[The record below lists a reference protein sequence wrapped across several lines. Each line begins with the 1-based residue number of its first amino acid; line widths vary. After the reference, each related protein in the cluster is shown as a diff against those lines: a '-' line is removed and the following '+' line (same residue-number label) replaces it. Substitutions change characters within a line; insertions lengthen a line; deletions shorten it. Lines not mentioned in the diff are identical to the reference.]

1 MYAIRQLLN
10 KDKNESGR
18 QIFDNLTQN
27 GVHLLNIGPISSLEQ
42 QADNK
47 IIVTIHVMNQ
57 SLDNLTLS
65 LAQFNRSSCS
75 GTFLEKILLSS
86 MELACTTPPTGVF
99 IF

>member
-18 QIFDNLTQN
+18 QILDNLTTHKMDKM
-27 GVHLLNIGPISSLEQ
+27 GFICSISSLEQ

-57 SLDNLTLS
+57 CLYHLTLS

-86 MELACTTPPTGVF
+86 MKLA
-99 IF
+99 